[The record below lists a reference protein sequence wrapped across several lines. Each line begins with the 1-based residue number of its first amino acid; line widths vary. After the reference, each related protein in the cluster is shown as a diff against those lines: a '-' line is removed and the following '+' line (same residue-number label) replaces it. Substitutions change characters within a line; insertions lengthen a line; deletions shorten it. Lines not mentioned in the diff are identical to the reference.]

1 MEKQQ
6 RTWGEW
12 AFVIGILFAI
22 FLAFFPNLV
31 EEGTAG
37 VILVILGTLVG
48 LWNITAKETHGF
60 LVATIALM
68 LIGAGGLQA
77 VPIIGDALGNFT
89 LNISAFAAPAAFIV
103 ALKTIIDMGKHVG

>member
-22 FLAFFPNLV
+22 FLAFFPDLV
-31 EEGTAG
+31 EAGTAG
-37 VILVILGTLVG
+37 IILIILGALVG

-60 LVATIALM
+60 LVATVALM
-68 LIGAGGLQA
+68 LIGSGGLQQ
-77 VPIIGDALGNFT
+77 VPLIGDALQNFT

-103 ALKTIIDMGKHVG
+103 ALKTIIDMGKKTA